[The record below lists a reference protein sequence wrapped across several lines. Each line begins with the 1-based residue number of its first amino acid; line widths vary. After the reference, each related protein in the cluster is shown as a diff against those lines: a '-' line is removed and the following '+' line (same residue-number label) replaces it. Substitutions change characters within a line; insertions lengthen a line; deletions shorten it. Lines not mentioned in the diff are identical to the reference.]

1 MLLLRKIG
9 LGLVLIVLAGCMLS
23 YEQLTIQETITQ
35 ERIDVRFM
43 AKDFTG
49 DSMIVTMRG
58 KVNKP
63 TNVTIPHGI
72 LLSNRNKRQDLV
84 AIRYKGRTKSVD
96 AEKYRAV
103 EETFLNAEKKQT
115 VHFVLE
121 VYSTNFYRD
130 YIQAND
136 QFMIN
141 GMAEGDLKKFVDF
154 LADQKDGNDTAKQLA
169 IWAITDDATQDEAIE
184 YYTNI
189 RPEHFKLAEELIIE
203 SGLDTADYLM
213 FYEE

>member
-1 MLLLRKIG
+1 MLR
-9 LGLVLIVLAGCMLS
+9 
-23 YEQLTIQETITQ
+23 YEQLTIQETIAQ

-84 AIRYKGRTKSVD
+84 AVRYKGKTQSTD
-96 AEKYRAV
+96 AAKYRAV
-103 EETFLNAEKKQT
+103 EEQFLNAEKKQT

-121 VYSTNFYRD
+121 VYSTNFDRD

-141 GMAEGDLKKFVDF
+141 GMAEGDLKLFVDF
-154 LADQKDGNDTAKQLA
+154 LAEQKDGNDTAKQLA
-169 IWAITDDATQDEAIE
+169 IWAITYNPTQEEVLE
-184 YYTNI
+184 YYSNI
-189 RPEHFKLAEELIIE
+189 RSNHFTIAEKLMMD
-203 SGLDTADYLM
+203 SGLNPEDYLL
-213 FYEE
+213 FNEE